1 MAAVIGSTVGG
12 SDSVEHKVHPA
23 FEQLRS
29 HRIETLNIT
38 VEEYRHRKTGA
49 RHLHLAADN
58 DENVFF
64 VALRT
69 FPMDSTGVAHILEH
83 TALCGSERFP
93 VRDPFF
99 MMIHRSLNTFMNAFT
114 SSDWTAYPFA
124 SMNRKDFDNLLTV
137 YLDSVFFSTLDPL
150 DFAQEGHRLE
160 FDTPTDPATDLVYRG
175 VVYNEMKGAMSSP
188 TSQLWQNLSSHLF
201 PTTTYHYNS
210 GGEPDQIVDLSYQ
223 DMLSFYRHHYH
234 PSNATFA
241 TYGNIPA
248 HEHHARFEE
257 LALKRF
263 DRLEIELPVHDEK
276 RLFSPVRVEQG
287 YAISEQEDTAG
298 KTHIVMGWLL
308 GHSFDL
314 QENLEAQLLASVL
327 LENSASPLMRALET
341 TDIGHAPSPMCG
353 IEDSNREMT
362 FVCGIEGSEP
372 GQQGA
377 LETLIEETLARV
389 VSEGVSEERLEAI
402 LHQLELQQ
410 REIAGD
416 QFPYGLQLIMSA
428 ISPMIHGGDPVEL
441 LDLEPVLEKMRE
453 KIRDPGYVPDLIRRK
468 ILENPHRVTLTL
480 RPDDKLEP
488 RRQQAIREALARRKA
503 ALTEQE
509 TQEIIDRARALEDRQ
524 ARKDD
529 DSMLPKVDLS
539 DVPLQLPEPECRY
552 DGDSSTSLYARG
564 TNGLVYEQIIVPV
577 PDLSQDDLVL
587 LPYYTTLI
595 TEVGCGDLDYLGM
608 QDRISAESGG
618 ISVSFSAKGGID
630 DAQNLSGYL
639 VFSGKAL
646 ARNRAELTRL
656 LADVFN
662 SARFD
667 EQERIRELV
676 AQVRTRRDQAVTGSG
691 HSLAMGAASQGIS
704 PGAWLAFRL
713 GGLEAIRGARVLDKS
728 LDDPEDLATFCDSL
742 ARLHGRIRQQSRQFL
757 LVAED
762 EQLEPMLDDVKELWS
777 GQPAAT
783 GEQWRLSHRPYQV
796 HQAWLTSTQVNFCSR
811 AFPTVA
817 VDHPDAAPLS
827 VLGGFLRN
835 GYLHRAIREKGGAY
849 GGGAGQ
855 DSVNGTF
862 RFFSYRDPRLS
873 ETLDDFDQSLRWL
886 EEENH
891 EAQDLEES
899 ILGVI
904 GQLDRPRSPAG
915 AARHAF
921 HNRLFGRTP
930 EQRSRFRERVLAVTI
945 ADMQRVART
954 WLAPEN
960 ASTAVVTSHDNR
972 ELAQKLGLELREL

>member
-1 MAAVIGSTVGG
+1 MAAVMESTE
-12 SDSVEHKVHPA
+12 SKVHPA

-29 HRIETLNIT
+29 HRIDTLNVT

-69 FPMDSTGVAHILEH
+69 FPMDSTGVAHVLEH

-99 MMIHRSLNTFMNAFT
+99 MMIRRSLNTFMNAFT

-137 YLDSVFFSTLDPL
+137 YLDSVFFSSLDPL

-160 FDTPTDPATDLVYRG
+160 FETPNDPSTDLVYRG

-210 GGEPDQIVDLSYQ
+210 GGEPDHIVDLSYK
-223 DMLSFYRHHYH
+223 DLLSFYRHHYH

-248 HEHHARFEE
+248 YEHHERFEE

-263 DRLEIELPVHDEK
+263 DRLEIDLPVHDEK
-276 RLFSPVRVEQG
+276 RLFSPIRVEQG
-287 YAISEQEDTAG
+287 YAISEQEETAD
-298 KTHIVMGWLL
+298 KTHIVVGWLL

-314 QENLEAQLLASVL
+314 QENLEGQLLASVL
-327 LENSASPLMRALET
+327 LEHSASPLMRALET
-341 TDIGHAPSPMCG
+341 TDIGTAPSPMCG

-372 GQQGA
+372 EQQGA
-377 LETLIEETLARV
+377 LETLIEETLAQV
-389 VSEGVSEERLEAI
+389 VSDGVSEERLEAI
-402 LHQLELQQ
+402 LHQLELHQ

-441 LDLEPVLEKMRE
+441 LDLEPVLETLRE
-453 KIRDPGYVPDLIRRK
+453 KIRDPDYIPDLIRRK
-468 ILENPHRVTLTL
+468 LLENPHRVTLTL
-480 RPDDKLEP
+480 RPDQKLDS

-503 ALTEQE
+503 ALTEKEVQDIVE
-509 TQEIIDRARALEDRQ
+509 RAQALEERQ
-524 ARKDD
+524 TRKDD
-529 DSMLPKVDLS
+529 DSILPKVDLS
-539 DVPLQLPEPECRY
+539 DVPLQLPEPEGRH
-552 DGDSSTSLYARG
+552 DEDASASLYARG
-564 TNGLVYEQIIVPV
+564 TNGLVYEQIVVPV
-577 PDLSQDDLVL
+577 PNLSRDELVL

-595 TEVGCGDLDYLGM
+595 SEVGCGDLDYLQM

-618 ISVSFSAKGGID
+618 IGVSFSAKGQID
-630 DAQNLSGYL
+630 NVHNLSGYM
-639 VFSGKAL
+639 VFNGKAL
-646 ARNRAELTRL
+646 ARNRTALTRL
-656 LADVFN
+656 LGDVFN
-662 SARFD
+662 GARFD
-667 EQERIRELV
+667 EHGRIRELV
-676 AQVRTRRDQAVTGSG
+676 AQIRARREQAITGSG
-691 HSLAMGAASQGIS
+691 HGLAMGAASQGIS

-713 GGLEAIRGARVLDKS
+713 GGLEAIRGSKSLDKS
-728 LDDPEDLATFCDSL
+728 LNDSSELAAFCDRLASL
-742 ARLHGRIRQQSRQFL
+742 HRKIQQQHRQFL
-757 LVAED
+757 LIAEG
-762 EQLEPMLDDVKELWS
+762 EQLQPMLDEVKEFW
-777 GQPAAT
+777 GDGPGKT
-783 GEQWRLSHRPYQV
+783 GEAWELFEKPYQV
-796 HQAWLTSTQVNFCSR
+796 HQAWLTSTQVNFCAK

-817 VDHPDAAPLS
+817 VDHPDAAALT

-873 ETLDDFDQSLRWL
+873 ETLDDFVKSLRWL
-886 EEENH
+886 EEEDH
-891 EAQDLEES
+891 DAQDLEES

-904 GQLDRPRSPAG
+904 GQLDKPRSPAG

-921 HNRLFGRTP
+921 HNQLFGRSP

-945 ADMQRVART
+945 NDMKRVART
-954 WLAPEN
+954 WLTPDK
-960 ASTAVVTSHDNR
+960 ASTAVITSHENR
-972 ELAQKLGLELREL
+972 ELAEKLGLELQEV